1 MIQDI
6 YPKTYNCE
14 YSEKEPLINSRIFFF
29 YQNQVLASHQD
40 NQLQIPIYYQIEDS
54 VKQKLHFRYL
64 FAIDETDYFLA
75 DSGQDFSLPPYQYQ
89 NISSLRGALPKDLSF
104 AAATAYH
111 LANWYR
117 NNRYCGRCGALLQHD
132 HKERMLRC
140 DGCHNMV
147 YPCIAPAVIVAVT
160 NNDKILMTIY
170 AEREYKRHALI
181 AGFTEIGESAEET
194 VRREVMEEAGLK
206 VKNITY
212 YKSQPWAFASNL
224 LLGFFAELDGEDT
237 ITLDTTE
244 LAAAQWFSRN
254 EITEEDD
261 GISLTREM
269 IVAFKNGYAAA
280 KAPGTT

>member
-14 YSEKEPLINSRIFFF
+14 YSEKEPQNNSCVFFF
-29 YQNQVLASHQD
+29 YQNQVLASYQD
-40 NQLQIPIYYQIEDS
+40 NQLQIPFYDQIEDS
-54 VKQKLHFRYL
+54 VKQGLTLRYL

-75 DSGQDFSLPPYQYQ
+75 DTAQAFDIAPYQYH
-89 NISSLRGALPKDLSF
+89 NISNLRGASPKDLSF
-104 AAATAYH
+104 AVATAYH

-132 HKERMLRC
+132 HQERMLRC
-140 DGCHNMV
+140 DSCHNMV

-181 AGFTEIGESAEET
+181 AGFTEIGEAAEET
-194 VRREVMEEAGLK
+194 VRREVMEESGLK

-224 LLGFFAELDGEDT
+224 LLGYFAELDGEDA
-237 ITLDTTE
+237 ITLDTME
-244 LAAAQWFSRN
+244 LAAADWFSRD
-254 EITEEDD
+254 EITEEED

-269 IVAFKNGYAAA
+269 IVAFKNGYVAG